1 MQSSNWLLCMFS
13 MHALSRI
20 QGPRY
25 KPTMAICGDTHTH
38 EWNIGE
44 YDDIHHDQSISDYI
58 EDIWFVSTSMGRS
71 GLNRSV
77 LKHCTLPDSEGNSCH
92 SLKVE
97 VEDPLTGNTGMIQS
111 TYPHVWAPTNVYDA
125 MEGDGHLHVFVIRGT
140 DALLRL
146 EWQFIRQIVTLMPP
160 GHMYRLV
167 WNRQANTCLYHQQ
180 RYFDGIYMPGIRA
193 SDFLII
199 PRLYVDDI
207 RLFVLFRSFYILF
220 VEFDIR
226 GSDLTICA
234 EYKFVSI
241 LKKILFS
248 DDGKEIVDGFDELS
262 ISFIEIF

>member
-1 MQSSNWLLCMFS
+1 MQLSTWVLCMFS
-13 MHALSRI
+13 MHAIGRI

-25 KPTMAICGDTHTH
+25 KPTMAIYGDTHMH

-44 YDDIHHDQSISDYI
+44 YDDIHHDQSITDYI

-77 LKHCTLPDSEGNSCH
+77 LKHCTLPHSEGSSCH
-92 SLKVE
+92 PLQVE
-97 VEDPLTGNTGMIQS
+97 VEDPLTGDTGMIQG
-111 TYPHVWAPTNVYDA
+111 THPHVWAPTNVYDA
-125 MEGDGHLHVFVIRGT
+125 MEGDGHLHVFIIRGT

-146 EWQFIRQIVTLMPP
+146 EWQFIRQILIVMPP
-160 GHMYRLV
+160 GHMFRQV

-180 RYFDGIYMPGIRA
+180 RYFDGIYMPGIHA

-207 RLFVLFRSFYILF
+207 QLFVLFRSFYILF
-220 VEFDIR
+220 MKFDIR
-226 GSDLTICA
+226 GSAMTICA
-234 EYKFVSI
+234 EYKFASI

-248 DDGKEIVDGFDELS
+248 DDGKEIVDGLDELS
-262 ISFIEIF
+262 ISFIS